1 MVMEKLE
8 HGSLYKYL
16 QEDKNSCS
24 WGWKLRVA
32 MNIAEGMSFLHS
44 FEPKIL
50 HQDLKS
56 PNVLISAA
64 EESERVVAK
73 LADFGKKIFF

>member
-1 MVMEKLE
+1 
-8 HGSLYKYL
+8 
-16 QEDKNSCS
+16 
-24 WGWKLRVA
+24 